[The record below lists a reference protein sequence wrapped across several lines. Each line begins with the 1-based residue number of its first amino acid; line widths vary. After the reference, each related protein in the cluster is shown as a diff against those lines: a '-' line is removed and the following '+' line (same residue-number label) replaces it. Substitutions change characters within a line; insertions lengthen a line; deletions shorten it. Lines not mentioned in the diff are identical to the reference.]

1 MIYEND
7 FKQLAYYLV
16 CALEGDDV
24 HHDVWVLLR
33 KHDFVDEDGFW
44 KDEE

>member
-7 FKQLAYYLV
+7 IKQLAYYLV

-33 KHDFVDEDGFW
+33 KYDFIDEDYSW